1 MKNWKNSMRYGTL
14 VVLLMLIVIM
24 ACGRKSMVRKYY
36 LIEMPALADSAQWH
50 NEPQGAATC
59 EIREVEVNPVFA
71 GNDIALRRQSHEVT
85 YYRYHQWAVKPAEL
99 VSTILVN
106 YLENQGLFDKVHP
119 RFWGETPDYALQT
132 RIKQLELVEENK
144 LLAAHLHIE
153 FILFK
158 NGSDQQVVSHKADR
172 YVPLKKRNINLFAA
186 EISSILMQEV
196 RTLSERIAEK
206 MMAEQDVGNASGKQ

>member
-14 VVLLMLIVIM
+14 AVLLMLIAIM

-36 LIEMPALADSAQWH
+36 LIEMPALADSARWYK
-50 NEPQGAATC
+50 EPPGTATC

-106 YLENQGLFDKVHP
+106 YLENQGLFDKIQS
-119 RFWGETPDYALQT
+119 RFWGETPDYSLQT
-132 RIKQLELVEENK
+132 HIKHLELIEEK
-144 LLAAHLHIE
+144 KQLAAHLHIE

-158 NGSDQQVVSHKADR
+158 NGSGQQVVSHQADR

-206 MMAEQDVGNASGKQ
+206 MMADQVAGNASGKQ